1 MVETELED
9 IKVDKKIKL
18 KELNDQRVSRSAN
31 AQQEVDDLEAEN
43 RSKDAELERLNKL
56 LKERKDLLDRANAMQ
71 RSPPTNH
78 VVSAAATLPPA
89 AYAYNAAA
97 DLRYEQL
104 SNEIKTIKVQLA
116 TMTEV

>member
-43 RSKDAELERLNKL
+43 RSKDTELERLNKL
-56 LKERKDLLDRANAMQ
+56 LKERKDLLERANSMQ
-71 RSPPTNH
+71 RSPPTHN
-78 VVSAAATLPPA
+78 VAVATMPPHA
-89 AYAYNAAA
+89 FAYNQAA

>member
-43 RSKDAELERLNKL
+43 RSKDTELERLNKL
-56 LKERKDLLDRANAMQ
+56 LKERKDLLERANSMQ
-71 RSPPTNH
+71 RSPPTHN
-78 VVSAAATLPPA
+78 VAAATMPPA
-89 AYAYNAAA
+89 AFAYNQAA